1 PRDNQQPVSFE
12 QRRIFGGNFSHD
24 NRHEKPMDGNHFQKH
39 DDRTNE
45 NNFRQ
50 DAGFSNRGS

>member
-1 PRDNQQPVSFE
+1 
-12 QRRIFGGNFSHD
+12 SHD

-50 DAGFSNRGS
+50 DAGFSNRGSGFSDRRGKSSNKKSVS